1 VENKWALRGNLQTHA
16 RLLAQASVAHQMK
29 EDGHP

>member
-16 RLLAQASVAHQMK
+16 QLHTQASTAHQMK
-29 EDGHP
+29 ENGHP